1 MKLSTLAAKP
11 QLIEVTLDDEA
22 IVAEFGEPVV
32 FYTWDR
38 QPIGVFMQLSNINE
52 EKEVGV
58 FEIIR
63 KLILNEEGNEILVD
77 ENTLPT
83 NVLMKAIT
91 KVTELLGK

>member
-1 MKLSTLAAKP
+1 
-11 QLIEVTLDDEA
+11 
-22 IVAEFGEPVV
+22 
-32 FYTWDR
+32 
-38 QPIGVFMQLSNINE
+38 MQLSNINE